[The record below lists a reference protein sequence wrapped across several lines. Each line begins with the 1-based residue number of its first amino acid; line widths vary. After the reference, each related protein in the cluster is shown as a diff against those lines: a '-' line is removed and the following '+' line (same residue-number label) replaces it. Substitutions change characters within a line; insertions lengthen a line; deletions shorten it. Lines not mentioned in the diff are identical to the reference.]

1 MRTFTRVPR
10 GPFWRSN
17 ARNMQPHHGV
27 QSAEGPIHTDPADR
41 VSAGPVRGPWPHPA
55 PVSRPPRG
63 RLSPPIQRAA
73 PRHASPRTAQAPS
86 DSGPIGRTGDRCP
99 TGRGEERGQPGCSA
113 GPRVAPPPTAAPGH
127 VRASGRRCQ
136 LDARRP
142 SPCPSRDHALHCGGH
157 RDGARSRPRDPG
169 HVGAGGRLC
178 DGDAVRAAGR
188 VSCRPRRSPEK
199 WHPGLSPLLWHR
211 ALVDGDGVG
220 AGTGASPRGQAVPRS
235 RGLQPDCLRERAPK
249 EAAPAAVSLGAGW
262 AGATARGRGRLAQ
275 DPKERGPSP
284 FPRLAQRGTAHSH
297 SAVQA
302 VGRVPASSWASRH
315 ATPPVPGT
323 GRGLSGHAGW
333 CPLWPDPDPQTT
345 CSSVLGAVVR
355 GSRVG

>member
-1 MRTFTRVPR
+1 MRTFTRVPQ

-17 ARNMQPHHGV
+17 AWNVQPHHGV
-27 QSAEGPIHTDPADR
+27 RSAEGPIHTDPADR
-41 VSAGPVRGPWPHPA
+41 VSAGPVQGPWPHPA
-55 PVSRPPRG
+55 PVSR
-63 RLSPPIQRAA
+63 I
-73 PRHASPRTAQAPS
+73 AQAPS

-157 RDGARSRPRDPG
+157 RDGARSRPWDPG

-178 DGDAVRAAGR
+178 DGDAVRPAGR

-235 RGLQPDCLRERAPK
+235 RGLQPDCLRERAPE

-262 AGATARGRGRLAQ
+262 AGAGAVSPRTPRKVAPRPSLGWPREGWHIHTVPCRLSGESQ
-275 DPKERGPSP
+275 PLPGP
-284 FPRLAQRGTAHSH
+284 A
-297 SAVQA
+297 
-302 VGRVPASSWASRH
+302 
-315 ATPPVPGT
+315 ATPPRLSRELAEGCRVMLDGVPCGQT
-323 GRGLSGHAGW
+323 QTLRPLAPLCSGPWSEAHGWGDEPPPRRAG
-333 CPLWPDPDPQTT
+333 D
-345 CSSVLGAVVR
+345 
-355 GSRVG
+355 